1 MNSWSVGAWC
11 WHARQA
17 SPCRVID
24 RQDVW
29 GEVAYRVWLPAKDA
43 VVRARAQDLGDLT
56 AVRSTVEQVLH
67 TAAAA
72 KLLDALEDNLL
83 LAPIQSSVVP
93 LPHQLYA
100 LNRAMS
106 RDRIRYLLADEVG
119 LGKTIEAG
127 LVLREL
133 KLRGMVRRVLVVAPK
148 GLVRQW
154 QAEMRLHFGEPF
166 RFVEPSELAAFRSFS
181 SPLPPGEGPG
191 VRENDENLWRMH
203 DQVICS
209 LDSVKPIEGRRG
221 WSLEQLATYNRE
233 RFEDLISAGWD
244 LVIIDEAH
252 RLGGSTEQV
261 ARYKLGAALAE
272 AAPYLLLLSA
282 TPHQGKTDQFMRLMQ
297 LLDREAF
304 PDEGS
309 INRDRVRPFVIR
321 TEKRAAIDAEGQPLF
336 KPRSTRLQ
344 TVAWQDRHAAQQ
356 RLYVAVTDYVRHG
369 YNQAMAAKQR
379 HIGFLMILM
388 QRLVTSS
395 TAAIR
400 ATLEKRQALLDAP
413 QAQANLLSGPSLD
426 PTPSGPA
433 WRLSKIAPG
442 DFVEAVDPDEWAE
455 LDGQSQLDIALQASG
470 WEREKSEVEMLLE
483 LARETERQGTDAKA
497 EALLELIYKLQQEEN
512 DPQLKVLVFT
522 EFVPTQ
528 AMLAEF
534 LESRG
539 FSVALLNGGMDL
551 DARTRA
557 QQAFCGLH
565 PWSPSLRDQPDGC
578 PNSLPA
584 NLSRGAQIMVS
595 TDAGGEGLNLQFCH
609 VIVNFDMPWNP
620 MRLEQRIGR
629 VDRIGQPHV
638 VRAINFVLE
647 DTVEHRVRQ
656 VLEEKLAVIAQEFGV
671 DKAADVMDSV
681 EVEPIFDEL
690 FVHGLQDPSS
700 IDTECDAV
708 INKVREKVAASRKDT
723 DLLTED
729 HALEADDARKWRDH
743 PAQYWLE
750 RAITAGLPARGGMAV
765 REGNC
770 WRIRWPDWGG
780 SDKSAGLPICTPKA
794 PLGASGRDVATESP
808 RVCFDA
814 RTAEQ
819 NPEME
824 WITLEDPRA
833 RAVISELPRC
843 VAGQPLPIAAV
854 TGLPDTVHGVW
865 SLWEISISASNLSEG
880 FSRRRFLPVFVTDDG
895 RTFMPTAKR
904 IWDLL
909 LTENVTLAPK
919 VEVENALACFE
930 ASLAAAKAQGERLFA
945 ELLEEHRTWL
955 AEERER
961 ARYAF
966 EARYQ
971 AIGRIGLPA
980 VREHRRKR
988 LEAEHEAR
996 MAALA
1001 DAEAC
1006 TPDLNAVLMLRIG
1019 HPGGAQA

>member
-1 MNSWSVGAWC
+1 MTDGATGFGIGDWC

-17 SPCRVID
+17 SPCRVVD
-24 RQDVW
+24 YQNLW
-29 GEVAYRVWLPAKDA
+29 GELAYRIWLPNKDA
-43 VVRARAQDLGDLT
+43 VVRARPQDLADLSS
-56 AVRSTVEQVLH
+56 VQPTVEQILH
-67 TAAAA
+67 TTAAA

-127 LVLREL
+127 LILREL

-154 QAEMRLHFGEPF
+154 QAEMRLHFGENF
-166 RFVEPSELAAFRSFS
+166 RFIEPSEITAFRQW
-181 SPLPPGEGPG
+181 
-191 VRENDENLWRMH
+191 RDEEDNLWRMH

-209 LDSVKPIEGRRG
+209 LDSVKPIEKRRG
-221 WSLEQLATYNRE
+221 WSLEQLNTYNRE

-244 LVIIDEAH
+244 LVIIDESH

-261 ARYKLGAALAE
+261 ARYKLGAALSE

-297 LLDREAF
+297 LLDRDSF
-304 PDEGS
+304 PDESS
-309 INRDRVRPFVIR
+309 INHERVRPFVIR
-321 TEKRAAIDAEGQPLF
+321 TEKRVSINAEGQPLF
-336 KPRSTRLQ
+336 KPRATRLFP
-344 TVAWQDRHAAQQ
+344 VSWQEKHAAQQ
-356 RLYVAVTDYVRHG
+356 RLYESVTDYVRHG

-400 ATLEKRQALLDAP
+400 TTLERRLALLETPQLQTNLFDAP
-413 QAQANLLSGPSLD
+413 DA
-426 PTPSGPA
+426 
-433 WRLSKIAPG
+433 
-442 DFVEAVDPDEWAE
+442 DEWAE
-455 LDGQSQLDIALQASG
+455 LDGQSQLDIAVQTSG
-470 WEREKSEVEMLLE
+470 WEREKAEVEVLLE

-497 EALLELIYKLQQEEN
+497 EALLEQIYKLQQEEN
-512 DPQLKVLVFT
+512 EPQLKILIFT

-539 FSVALLNGGMDL
+539 FSVALLNGSMDL
-551 DARTRA
+551 DARARA
-557 QQAFCGLH
+557 QQVF
-565 PWSPSLRDQPDGC
+565 SRDVRV
-578 PNSLPA
+578 L
-584 NLSRGAQIMVS
+584 IS

-609 VIVNFDMPWNP
+609 VVVNFDMPWNP

-638 VRAINFVLE
+638 VRAINFVLD
-647 DTVEHRVRQ
+647 DTVEHRVRE
-656 VLEEKLAVIAQEFGV
+656 VLEHKLEIIAQEFGV
-671 DKAADVMDSV
+671 DKASDVMDSV

-690 FVHGLQDPSS
+690 FVHGLQDPES
-700 IDTECDAV
+700 IDKECDAV
-708 INKVREKVAASRKDT
+708 INQVREKVAASRKDT

-729 HALEADDARKWRDH
+729 HTLEADDARRWRDH

-750 RAITAGLPARGGMAV
+750 RAIINGLPARNGTAEKVGDA
-765 REGNC
+765 
-770 WRIRWPDWGG
+770 WRITWADG
-780 SDKSAGLPICTPKA
+780 SD
-794 PLGASGRDVATESP
+794 SP

-819 NPEME
+819 NPDIE
-824 WITLEDPRA
+824 WITLEDARA
-833 RAVISELPRC
+833 RAVIGELPRC
-843 VAGQPLPIAAV
+843 VAGQPLPITTV
-854 TGLPDTVHGVW
+854 TGLPGTVHGVW
-865 SLWEISISASNLSEG
+865 SLWEIGLSASSASDS
-880 FSRRRFLPVFVTDDG
+880 FSRKRFLPVFVADDG
-895 RTFMPTAKR
+895 RTFVPTAKR

-909 LTENVTLAPK
+909 LTEAVSLAPA
-919 VEVENALACFE
+919 VEVESALDWFE
-930 ASLAAAKAQGERLFA
+930 TSLVAAKAQGEQLFSG
-945 ELLEEHRTWL
+945 LLEEHREWL
-955 AEERER
+955 AGERER

-966 EARYQ
+966 EARHQ

-988 LEAEHEAR
+988 LEAEHQAR
-996 MAALA
+996 MAALK
-1001 DAEAC
+1001 DAESC
-1006 TPDLNAVLMLRIG
+1006 TPDLNAVIMLRIG
-1019 HPGGAQA
+1019 SQEGANR

>member
-1 MNSWSVGAWC
+1 MSGGFGIGDWC
-11 WHARQA
+11 WLVQQA
-17 SPCRVID
+17 APCRVID

-29 GEVAYRVWLPAKDA
+29 GEVTYRVWLPAKEA
-43 VVRARAQDLGDLT
+43 VVRARAQDLDELT
-56 AVRSTVEQVLH
+56 NVRPTVEQILH

-127 LVLREL
+127 LILREL

-148 GLVRQW
+148 SLVRQW
-154 QAEMRLHFGEPF
+154 QAEMRLHFGEHF
-166 RFVEPSELAAFRSFS
+166 RFIKASELAAFRQWRDN
-181 SPLPPGEGPG
+181 GAQA
-191 VRENDENLWRMH
+191 DDNLWRMH
-203 DQVICS
+203 DQVIVS
-209 LDSVKPIEGRRG
+209 LDSVKPIERRRG

-244 LVIIDEAH
+244 LVIIDESH

-344 TVAWQDRHAAQQ
+344 AVAWQDRHAAQR
-356 RLYVAVTDYVRHG
+356 RLYEAVTDYVRHG
-369 YNQAMAAKQR
+369 YNQAMATKQR

-400 ATLEKRQALLDAP
+400 ATLEKRLALLDAP
-413 QAQANLLSGPSLD
+413 QAQANL
-426 PTPSGPA
+426 
-433 WRLSKIAPG
+433 
-442 DFVEAVDPDEWAE
+442 FEAVDPDEWAE
-455 LDGQSQLDIALQASG
+455 LDGQSQLDIALQASS
-470 WEREKSEVEMLLE
+470 WEREKSEVEMLLD
-483 LARETERQGTDAKA
+483 LARETERQGADAKA
-497 EALLELIYKLQQEEN
+497 ETLLELIYKLQQEEN

-539 FSVALLNGGMDL
+539 FSVAQLNGEMDL
-551 DARTRA
+551 NARTRA
-557 QQAFCGLH
+557 QQAF
-565 PWSPSLRDQPDGC
+565 SRDVRI
-578 PNSLPA
+578 L
-584 NLSRGAQIMVS
+584 IS

-629 VDRIGQPHV
+629 VDRIGQSRV

-647 DTVEHRVRQ
+647 DTVEHRVRE

-671 DKAADVMDSV
+671 DKVADVMDSV

-690 FVHGLQDPSS
+690 FVHGLQDPAS
-700 IDTECDAV
+700 IDKECEAV
-708 INKVREKVAASRKDT
+708 INQVREKVAASRENT
-723 DLLTED
+723 DLLTEE
-729 HALEADDARKWRDH
+729 HRLEADDARKWRDH

-750 RAITAGLPARGGMAV
+750 RAITAGLPARGGAAEKV
-765 REGNC
+765 GDA
-770 WRIRWPDWGG
+770 WRVKWADG
-780 SDKSAGLPICTPKA
+780 S
-794 PLGASGRDVATESP
+794 ESL
-808 RVCFDA
+808 RACFDA

-833 RAVISELPRC
+833 RAVISELPRY
-843 VAGQPLPIAAV
+843 VAGQPLPITTV

-865 SLWEISISASNLSEG
+865 SLWEISISASNLSES

-895 RTFMPTAKR
+895 RTFVPTAKR

-909 LTENVTLAPK
+909 LTENVTLEPN
-919 VEVENALACFE
+919 VEVENALAFFE
-930 ASLAAAKAQGERLFA
+930 TSLTAAKAQGERLFA
-945 ELLEEHRTWL
+945 ELLEEHRSWL

-966 EARYQ
+966 EARFQ

-988 LEAEHEAR
+988 LEAEHETR
-996 MAALA
+996 MAELA
-1001 DAEAC
+1001 NAEFC

-1019 HPGGAQA
+1019 HSGGAQA

>member
-1 MNSWSVGAWC
+1 
-11 WHARQA
+11 
-17 SPCRVID
+17 
-24 RQDVW
+24 
-29 GEVAYRVWLPAKDA
+29 
-43 VVRARAQDLGDLT
+43 
-56 AVRSTVEQVLH
+56 
-67 TAAAA
+67 
-72 KLLDALEDNLL
+72 
-83 LAPIQSSVVP
+83 
-93 LPHQLYA
+93 
-100 LNRAMS
+100 
-106 RDRIRYLLADEVG
+106 
-119 LGKTIEAG
+119 
-127 LVLREL
+127 
-133 KLRGMVRRVLVVAPK
+133 
-148 GLVRQW
+148 
-154 QAEMRLHFGEPF
+154 
-166 RFVEPSELAAFRSFS
+166 
-181 SPLPPGEGPG
+181 
-191 VRENDENLWRMH
+191 MH
-203 DQVICS
+203 DQVSGS

-282 TPHQGKTDQFMRLMQ
+282 TPHQGETDQFMRLMQ

-344 TVAWQDRHAAQQ
+344 AVAWQDRHAAQQ
-356 RLYVAVTDYVRHG
+356 RLYEAVTDYVRHA

-413 QAQANLLSGPSLD
+413 QAQANL
-426 PTPSGPA
+426 
-433 WRLSKIAPG
+433 
-442 DFVEAVDPDEWAE
+442 FEAVDPDEWAE
-455 LDGQSQLDIALQASG
+455 LDGQSQLDIALQAGG
-470 WEREKSEVEMLLE
+470 WEREKSEVEMLLD

-557 QQAFCGLH
+557 QQAF
-565 PWSPSLRDQPDGC
+565 SRDVRI
-578 PNSLPA
+578 L
-584 NLSRGAQIMVS
+584 IS

-647 DTVEHRVRQ
+647 DTVEHRVRE

-700 IDTECDAV
+700 IDKECDAV
-708 INKVREKVAASRKDT
+708 INQVR
-723 DLLTED
+723 
-729 HALEADDARKWRDH
+729 
-743 PAQYWLE
+743 
-750 RAITAGLPARGGMAV
+750 
-765 REGNC
+765 
-770 WRIRWPDWGG
+770 
-780 SDKSAGLPICTPKA
+780 
-794 PLGASGRDVATESP
+794 
-808 RVCFDA
+808 
-814 RTAEQ
+814 
-819 NPEME
+819 
-824 WITLEDPRA
+824 
-833 RAVISELPRC
+833 
-843 VAGQPLPIAAV
+843 
-854 TGLPDTVHGVW
+854 
-865 SLWEISISASNLSEG
+865 
-880 FSRRRFLPVFVTDDG
+880 
-895 RTFMPTAKR
+895 
-904 IWDLL
+904 
-909 LTENVTLAPK
+909 
-919 VEVENALACFE
+919 
-930 ASLAAAKAQGERLFA
+930 
-945 ELLEEHRTWL
+945 
-955 AEERER
+955 
-961 ARYAF
+961 
-966 EARYQ
+966 
-971 AIGRIGLPA
+971 
-980 VREHRRKR
+980 
-988 LEAEHEAR
+988 
-996 MAALA
+996 
-1001 DAEAC
+1001 
-1006 TPDLNAVLMLRIG
+1006 
-1019 HPGGAQA
+1019 